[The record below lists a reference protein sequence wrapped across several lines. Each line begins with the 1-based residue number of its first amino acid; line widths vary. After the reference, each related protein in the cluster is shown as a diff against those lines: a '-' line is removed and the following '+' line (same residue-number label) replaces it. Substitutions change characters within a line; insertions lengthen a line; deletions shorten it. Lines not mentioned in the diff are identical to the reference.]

1 MLQLDTTTSLPT
13 LTNVS
18 VPTYVGPRTNGAM
31 VHSPVGPKGVV
42 VQIGGQ
48 TIQDP
53 TPFGVPIINA
63 NAGNVTINMTFVDIF
78 DVEMGY

>member
-1 MLQLDTTTSLPT
+1 
-13 LTNVS
+13 
-18 VPTYVGPRTNGAM
+18 M
-31 VHSPVGPKGVV
+31 VQSPVGPKGVV

-48 TIQDP
+48 TTQDP

>member
-1 MLQLDTTTSLPT
+1 MQLDTTTSLPT

-31 VHSPVGPKGVV
+31 GQSPVGPKGVV

-48 TIQDP
+48 TTQDP